1 MRMNNPVFSTV
12 QSTVMNENKK
22 PESFLKGLQKL
33 APGIIA
39 ASLLLLPACSTLPAD
54 LVAQKTPEFGSE
66 PGIPES
72 QILMS
77 DDFSAKSGGWSLTG
91 TDGGSSVSYA
101 HQGLEF
107 IINEK
112 DQDFWST
119 MPGEYSN
126 IGVGVDAGKLGG
138 PDDNTFGVI
147 CRYQDAENFYAFL
160 ISSDGYYGIVKV
172 KDGIYSL
179 LSGKNMDYDAG
190 IVRGQGTN
198 RILGI
203 CSQDEL
209 GLFVNGKLLTIVQDS
224 DLTEGRVGMIAGTNA
239 APGTDILFDNL
250 ILYQQ

>member
-1 MRMNNPVFSTV
+1 MNNPVFSTV

-22 PESFLKGLQKL
+22 PGLFMKIIQKMV
-33 APGIIA
+33 PGIIA
-39 ASLLLLPACSTLPAD
+39 ASLMLLPACSLLSAD
-54 LVAQKTPEFGSE
+54 LMRQKTPVFGSE

-72 QILMS
+72 QVLFS
-77 DDFSAKSGGWSLTG
+77 DDFSANYGGWSLTS
-91 TDGGSSVSYA
+91 TQGGSSVSYA

-112 DQDFWST
+112 DQDYWST

-126 IGVGVDAGKLGG
+126 IGVGVDASKLGG

-147 CRYQDAENFYAFL
+147 CRYKDAENFYAFL
-160 ISSDGYYGIVKV
+160 ISSDGYYGIIKV

-190 IVRGQGTN
+190 IVRGLGTN
-198 RILGI
+198 RVLGI

-209 GLFVNGKLLTIVQDS
+209 GLFVNGKLLTIVQDP

-239 APGTDILFDNL
+239 APGTDILFDNM

>member
-1 MRMNNPVFSTV
+1 M
-12 QSTVMNENKK
+12 KII
-22 PESFLKGLQKL
+22 QKMV
-33 APGIIA
+33 PGIIA
-39 ASLLLLPACSTLPAD
+39 ASLMLLPACSLLSAD
-54 LVAQKTPEFGSE
+54 LMRQKTPVFGSE

-72 QILMS
+72 QVLFS
-77 DDFSAKSGGWSLTG
+77 DDFSANYGGWSLTS
-91 TDGGSSVSYA
+91 TEGGSSVSYA

-112 DQDFWST
+112 DQDYWST
-119 MPGEYSN
+119 IPGEHSN
-126 IGVGVDAGKLGG
+126 IGVSVDASKLGG

-147 CRYQDAENFYAFL
+147 CRYKDAENFYAFL
-160 ISSDGYYGIVKV
+160 ISSDGYYGIIKV

-190 IVRGQGTN
+190 IVRGLGTN
-198 RILGI
+198 RVLGI

-209 GLFVNGKLLTIVQDS
+209 GLFVNGKLLTIVQDP

-239 APGTDILFDNL
+239 APGTDILFDNM

>member
-1 MRMNNPVFSTV
+1 MNNPVFSTV
-12 QSTVMNENKK
+12 QSTVMKVNSK
-22 PESFLKGLQKL
+22 PGTFLKLLAKL
-33 APGIIA
+33 TPGIIA
-39 ASLLLLPACSTLPAD
+39 AILLLLPACSMLPAD

-72 QILMS
+72 QILFS
-77 DDFSAKSGGWSLTG
+77 DDFSAKNGGWSLTS
-91 TDGGSSVSYA
+91 TDSGSSVA
-101 HQGLEF
+101 FTHQGLEF

-119 MPGEYSN
+119 LAGEYSN

-160 ISSDGYYGIVKV
+160 ISSDGYYGIIKI
-172 KDGIYSL
+172 KDGKYSL

-190 IVRGQGTN
+190 IVRGKGTN

-209 GLFVNGKLLTIVQDS
+209 GLFVNGKLLTIVQDP
-224 DLTEGRVGMIAGTNA
+224 DLIEGRVGMIAGTNA
-239 APGTDILFDNL
+239 VPGTDILFDNL